1 MTMTMTT
8 KRNILMNSHPIKD
21 QIMNP
26 KSLNMKKDM
35 LKTLMKKKQTIMITM
50 IKIYTQLDLIEY
62 YSMVRD
68 NDLLIC

>member
-1 MTMTMTT
+1 
-8 KRNILMNSHPIKD
+8 MNSHPIKD
-21 QIMNP
+21 QIMNL
-26 KSLNMKKDM
+26 SNLNMKQDM
-35 LKTLMKKKQTIMITM
+35 LKILMRKKQTNMIPM